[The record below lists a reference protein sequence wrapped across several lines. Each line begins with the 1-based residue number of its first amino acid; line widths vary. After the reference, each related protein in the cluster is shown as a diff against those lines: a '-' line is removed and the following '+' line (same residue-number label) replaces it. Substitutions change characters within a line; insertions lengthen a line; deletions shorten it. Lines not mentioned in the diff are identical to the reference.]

1 MILCKFTRKEKNNK
15 IKNFETINNLNTQ
28 KHIYLL
34 IFEERVFQNKNDS
47 IIIIIIFSCKIDY
60 KKK

>member
-1 MILCKFTRKEKNNK
+1 MLCKFTRKEKNNK